1 MQVTAVLI
9 AAGNKLLLKIHGNK
23 STSKEVIHIPL
34 YRSEVIY
41 GGTWFSSSRKF
52 VPSFVFAIYTR
63 FTSLA
68 SLRLHLPFIYSTKN
82 ASYLSF
88 FFLTYRAR
96 LIFIM
101 SLKSNISLKSLKS
114 KTLLRSLWAKRRIQL
129 EPNNLLHFW
138 IHFIFQFHQLPNF
151 ISQRYVKR
159 LSFLFCFVS
168 WMSFFPPLFI
178 STESASTPPISKS
191 VTVTK
196 KIPPIR

>member
-88 FFLTYRAR
+88 FFSH
-96 LIFIM
+96 IV
-101 SLKSNISLKSLKS
+101 
-114 KTLLRSLWAKRRIQL
+114 QD
-129 EPNNLLHFW
+129 
-138 IHFIFQFHQLPNF
+138 
-151 ISQRYVKR
+151 
-159 LSFLFCFVS
+159 SFL
-168 WMSFFPPLFI
+168 L
-178 STESASTPPISKS
+178 
-191 VTVTK
+191 
-196 KIPPIR
+196 